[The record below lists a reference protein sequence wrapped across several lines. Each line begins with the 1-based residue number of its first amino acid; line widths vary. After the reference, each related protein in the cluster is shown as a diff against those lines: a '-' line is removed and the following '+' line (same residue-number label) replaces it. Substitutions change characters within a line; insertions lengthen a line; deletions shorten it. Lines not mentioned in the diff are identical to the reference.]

1 MLKERTSK
9 QEDSE
14 TPLARAE
21 KKERAETA
29 ELLAEYANFDAT
41 AKDKKNPLTW
51 ALEKGRSE
59 EAKLLMPPK
68 IENYIFD
75 DDELQDL
82 QDPSEIDSEYEVMDG
97 IKRGTGIHDISKD
110 DDMPEDDD
118 MSEEEK
124 RKIAQKFQEYFL
136 VHYSLIDE
144 LDESV
149 STLDDE
155 RKVKL
160 ARERAKNEILN
171 EQRALYASQKR
182 RRKSR
187 TVKSFCVPGEVKVS
201 NEVVEVVPE
210 NHEKKGQLSKKHKNG
225 TNMKR

>member
-1 MLKERTSK
+1 
-9 QEDSE
+9 
-14 TPLARAE
+14 
-21 KKERAETA
+21 
-29 ELLAEYANFDAT
+29 
-41 AKDKKNPLTW
+41 
-51 ALEKGRSE
+51 
-59 EAKLLMPPK
+59 MPPK

-155 RKVKL
+155 RKAKL

-171 EQRALYASQKR
+171 EQRALYASQKNVEGNQELSNP
-182 RRKSR
+182 KS
-187 TVKSFCVPGEVKVS
+187 VPGEVKVS

-210 NHEKKGQLSKKHKNG
+210 NHEKKKDNFLRNTKTAQI
-225 TNMKR
+225 